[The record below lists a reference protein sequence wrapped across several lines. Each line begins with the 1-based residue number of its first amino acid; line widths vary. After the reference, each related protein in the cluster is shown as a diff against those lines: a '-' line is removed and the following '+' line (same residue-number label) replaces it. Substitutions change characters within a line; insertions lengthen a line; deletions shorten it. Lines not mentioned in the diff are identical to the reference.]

1 MEIKK
6 ILEYQDELKDTIK
19 FERERNKKE
28 EKEKDKVEEKYYE
41 EVNCKEE
48 LLAEIERLKDE
59 NKQCRKNERVMK

>member
-1 MEIKK
+1 M
-6 ILEYQDELKDTIK
+6 
-19 FERERNKKE
+19 
-28 EKEKDKVEEKYYE
+28 EEKYYE